1 MTYYEWVNYLDK
13 LKYNSISEENINQIN
28 NANITYTGDIKV
40 RFLNHIV
47 DVINFRLNEAVD
59 NFLMKINLVVQDQNN
74 LLLEINYLK
83 NEMLIARKLATI
95 RHFDEDTKKALLENI
110 YKFGTDMNNQIKSS
124 FTNINNQ
131 DILMIVNNL
140 DLNS

>member
-83 NEMLIARKLATI
+83 NEMLIARKLAAI

>member
-140 DLNS
+140 NLNS

>member
-95 RHFDEDTKKALLENI
+95 IHFDEDTKKALLENI

>member
-28 NANITYTGDIKV
+28 NANITYAGDIKV

-110 YKFGTDMNNQIKSS
+110 YKFGTDMNNQIKLS

>member
-1 MTYYEWVNYLDK
+1 MTYYEWVTYIDN
-13 LKYNSISEENINQIN
+13 LKYNSISDENINQIN

-95 RHFDEDTKKALLENI
+95 KHFDEDTKKALLENI

>member
-13 LKYNSISEENINQIN
+13 LKYNSISEDNINQIN

-47 DVINFRLNEAVD
+47 DVINFRLNDAVD

-95 RHFDEDTKKALLENI
+95 RHFDEDTKKSLLENI
-110 YKFGTDMNNQIKSS
+110 YKFGTDMNDQIKSS